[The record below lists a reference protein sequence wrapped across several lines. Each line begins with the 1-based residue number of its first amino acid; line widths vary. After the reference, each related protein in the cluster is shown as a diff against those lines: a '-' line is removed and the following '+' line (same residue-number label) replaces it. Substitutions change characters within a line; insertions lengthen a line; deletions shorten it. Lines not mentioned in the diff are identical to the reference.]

1 MPKDVIND
9 IRSGFHAA
17 LRGARRSNRRRQ
29 PAVGSARRKAASLGA
44 AALAISLLAFCS
56 IAGALDLTGGP
67 SDTPPGGGG
76 CTASG
81 TLARGTGL
89 TLSCTVTSP
98 ANFVDLYFGVAN
110 NGVAN
115 GVAMDGTAPSSFE
128 IFRYSSSTPSSITY
142 TSTTTVDDVLGS
154 SAEDVNTRLVLTLT
168 SGTATVVDTGGT
180 PANNGSG
187 DIGKLFRIAGGSF
200 SVHVD
205 VDSNTLGIPIFGASN
220 TNVYDAVHGP
230 SSGGGG
236 SITQLTLGFYYNEC
250 NP

>member
-1 MPKDVIND
+1 M
-9 IRSGFHAA
+9 IRS
-17 LRGARRSNRRRQ
+17 
-29 PAVGSARRKAASLGA
+29 V
-44 AALAISLLAFCS
+44 AALAILAFLALGPS
-56 IAGALDLTGGP
+56 AHALDLTGGP

-89 TLSCTVTSP
+89 TLNCTVTSP
-98 ANFVDLYFGVAN
+98 ENFVDLYYGLAN

-115 GVAMDGTAPSSFE
+115 GLAMDGSAPSGFE
-128 IFRYSSSTPSSITY
+128 IFRYSSSTPTSIVY

-154 SAEDVNTRLVLTLT
+154 STEDVNTRLVLTLT
-168 SGTATVVDTGGT
+168 SGTGTVVDTGGS
-180 PANNGSG
+180 PANNGNG
-187 DIGKLFRIAGGSF
+187 DIQKLFRIAGSSF

-205 VDSNTLGIPIFGASN
+205 VDSNTLAIPTFGASN
-220 TNVYDAVHGP
+220 TNVYDPVHGP

-250 NP
+250 TP